1 MTFAQAVVQNP
12 APVRTTNGMRALA
25 GSGNPLVDL
34 FYNIGASRGKNITG
48 QFETAY
54 QHDATLALKIA
65 LWARDVR
72 GGAGERQLFR
82 DILVHLES
90 QHPDAL
96 DQVIPCIPEVGRWD
110 DLLVFKTAKYQNAA
124 FDFIGAALREGN
136 QLCGKWMPRQGVV
149 AAQLRTHLGM
159 TPKQWR
165 KTLVNLTNVVEQ
177 KMCAQDWNGIEFGKL
192 PSLAASRYSKAFAR
206 NASAAYTAYKQ
217 RLQNGTDKVNAAAVY
232 PHDIVKSMKNGGDAV
247 VATAQWDALPNYIGD
262 ASVVPLV
269 DVSGSMGCP
278 VGGNANLL
286 CIDVAVALGLYCA
299 DKNTGAFK
307 DVFITFS
314 SKPKAQVL
322 KGNIVQKMAQMNA
335 SEWGMSTNI
344 HGAFNEI
351 LRIAQEG
358 NVAPEDM
365 PRTLLLLSDMQFDQC
380 VKHDNSAMEMIR
392 RKYAAAG
399 YQVPNIVFWNL
410 NSYSNVPVKFNAMG
424 AALVS
429 GFSPSVMKAVLSGA
443 EMTPESIMLAA
454 VDIPRYNVV

>member
-1 MTFAQAVVQNP
+1 MNSAKEQLRQILQSQLIAGQTAAKWLPREKSSKSGLAKELMEFLKMT
-12 APVRTTNGMRALA
+12 
-25 GSGNPLVDL
+25 
-34 FYNIGASRGKNITG
+34 
-48 QFETAY
+48 
-54 QHDATLALKIA
+54 
-65 LWARDVR
+65 
-72 GGAGERQLFR
+72 
-82 DILVHLES
+82 
-90 QHPDAL
+90 
-96 DQVIPCIPEVGRWD
+96 
-110 DLLVFKTAKYQNAA
+110 
-124 FDFIGAALREGN
+124 
-136 QLCGKWMPRQGVV
+136 PRQY
-149 AAQLRTHLGM
+149 
-159 TPKQWR
+159 R
-165 KTLVNLTNVVEQ
+165 KCLADMSDTVEQ